1 MARAIRHDDW
11 PVDLTDDQIISR
23 VGHRAFERGLDYARK
38 GRVRGIG
45 VAGDGDIISA
55 QSKGSGAHTYQT
67 MVFRKQGAR
76 SAAASW
82 AGTCSCPVGSDC
94 KHTAALLIA
103 AASMPRK
110 TR

>member
-11 PVDLTDDQIISR
+11 PVELTDDQIISR

-38 GRVRGIG
+38 GRVRGIS

-67 MVFRKQGAR
+67 MIFRKQGAR
-76 SAAASW
+76 SAPASW
-82 AGTCSCPVGSDC
+82 AGTCSCPVGSNC
-94 KHTAALLIA
+94 
-103 AASMPRK
+103 
-110 TR
+110 